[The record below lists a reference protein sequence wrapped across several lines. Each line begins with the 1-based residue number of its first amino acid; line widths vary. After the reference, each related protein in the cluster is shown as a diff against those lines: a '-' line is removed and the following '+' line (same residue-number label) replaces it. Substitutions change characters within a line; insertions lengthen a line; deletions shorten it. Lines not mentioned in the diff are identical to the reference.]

1 MEVFKDFDKFIIQK
15 RIAKLA
21 GREFDVSKISTR
33 MSLKQAEYRDRALL
47 MGEKE
52 SLMEAIRIVA
62 EICGKPKPRNIFDK
76 LFNKKITEKW
86 LIENTNFEQLIA
98 FIDFVLEP
106 ITGKKEPEEEKEQ
119 EEEKKK

>member
-33 MSLKQAEYRDRALL
+33 MSLKQAEYRDKALL

-52 SLMEAIRIVA
+52 SLRGHQNSCKISVTQP
-62 EICGKPKPRNIFDK
+62 EIFFEGFNLRNNAK
-76 LFNKKITEKW
+76 R

-106 ITGKKEPEEEKEQ
+106 ITGKKEEEKGQ